1 MTDGIQPV
9 PRLIVEVRG
18 GRAHG
23 TKAVILAGQT
33 RTFGRTEI
41 ADIAV
46 PHDPEMS
53 SVHFEL
59 SWSGAQCR
67 LRDRKS
73 LRGTELNGAPVLK
86 ASVPHGGWIRAG
98 RTDFMVYVEGH
109 GARLIVSGDEGDA
122 ELGADDEDEAAPDP
136 SEERRLAAAKKALS
150 ELRAESAKEPLYAI
164 LDAARDPR
172 ILSILRESVESHQ
185 SLYEGT
191 DGDVMEDVAP
201 YLAGPM
207 RADSPLLDNL
217 VEAGWGR
224 RFGLFVT
231 SRAPFKEVRRHLR
244 RFLMVELSAK
254 EQKVY
259 FRFYDPAV
267 FNAFFGTA
275 RAAQR
280 RELGALLDTAFTER
294 APSAGLA
301 RWELGDAHRG

>member
-1 MTDGIQPV
+1 MTPGIQSV

-136 SEERRLAAAKKALS
+136 SEERRLAAAKTALS

-172 ILSILRESVESHQ
+172 ILPILRESVERHQ

-191 DGDVMEDVAP
+191 EGETLEDVAP
-201 YLAGPM
+201 YLVGPM
-207 RADSPLLDNL
+207 QADSMLLDRL
-217 VEAGWGR
+217 VMDGWGKR
-224 RFGLFVT
+224 WGIYVT
-231 SRAPFKEVRRHLR
+231 SRAPFKEIRRHFR
-244 RFLMVELSAK
+244 RFLMVELEEKQTKA
-254 EQKVY
+254 Y
-259 FRFYDPAV
+259 FRFYDPWV
-267 FNAFFGTA
+267 FEEF
-275 RAAQR
+275 
-280 RELGALLDTAFTER
+280 
-294 APSAGLA
+294 LA
-301 RWELGDAHRG
+301 ISNSSQLYQMGIRKQASSRWVQLMQLPLAW